1 MSWSEMKGYPQRD
14 APRPADSIPAR
25 QPPDTAGKGRLK
37 TARCLNPGRTKRGRK
52 MPSRLR
58 IKAGL
63 SFETA
68 LEMMGQPHSIFRS
81 HGCSDGA
88 GEDSGRG
95 TCYCLLLPTGSAFGG
110 RPICR
115 FETAYPC
122 GLPATQ
128 RTLRLP
134 QDNGGNPLCRDVGQ
148 PQDNQP
154 SEGGVGPGRRYGG
167 ANAVHRPFERGR
179 QRCAAI
185 LQRRFKA
192 EKPNGKRVRAATELN
207 NAGEKL
213 YLSSLMDW
221 FNKAII
227 GCRTRCRWEKAQLL
241 PLTDWFNGEI
251 IGCRTPTRPAFNLA
265 GKMLKEALEKSR
277 PSEKPILCSDRYGR
291 GITKLNRANANRC
304 KTCRARK
311 LFGQCGR
318 GKLLR
323 HIKVGMFPYAQIRF
337 RCRTG
342 SGFARIYPLL
352 QP

>member
-1 MSWSEMKGYPQRD
+1 RFQQSCLRSAVFGFEPCIRQLFDKVGIRAFFSRMLRAAKGRISQCLKPGPKGGKPVKKLKPLKKPGISDCPLDCNPLNLKMNAMSWSEMKGYPQRD

-134 QDNGGNPLCRDVGQ
+134 QD
-148 PQDNQP
+148 
-154 SEGGVGPGRRYGG
+154 
-167 ANAVHRPFERGR
+167 
-179 QRCAAI
+179 
-185 LQRRFKA
+185 
-192 EKPNGKRVRAATELN
+192 
-207 NAGEKL
+207 
-213 YLSSLMDW
+213 
-221 FNKAII
+221 
-227 GCRTRCRWEKAQLL
+227 
-241 PLTDWFNGEI
+241 
-251 IGCRTPTRPAFNLA
+251 
-265 GKMLKEALEKSR
+265 
-277 PSEKPILCSDRYGR
+277 
-291 GITKLNRANANRC
+291 
-304 KTCRARK
+304 
-311 LFGQCGR
+311 
-318 GKLLR
+318 
-323 HIKVGMFPYAQIRF
+323 
-337 RCRTG
+337 
-342 SGFARIYPLL
+342 
-352 QP
+352 